1 MNINERCLV
10 VRGRSHHVTMHG
22 ISAESAPWHEIET
35 LMKGWTDKKKQMKK
49 IFQEGR
55 GVDWAW

>member
-1 MNINERCLV
+1 M

-35 LMKGWTDKKKQMKK
+35 QMKVWTDKKKSD
-49 IFQEGR
+49 R
-55 GVDWAW
+55 VLY